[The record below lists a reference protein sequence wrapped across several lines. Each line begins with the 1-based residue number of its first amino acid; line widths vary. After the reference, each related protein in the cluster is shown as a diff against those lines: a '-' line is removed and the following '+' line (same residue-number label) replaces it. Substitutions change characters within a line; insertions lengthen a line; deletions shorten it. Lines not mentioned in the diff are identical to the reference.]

1 MEHLQPKIS
10 GSNYPFSDKLLS
22 PQTQRSACD
31 WSHSFVTT
39 IPEAGALIPIFCDE
53 VIAGSDYD
61 INVEALIRVL
71 PQVVPLYSTQRIYI
85 DAFYVPYS
93 CVWKNGLIYMSK
105 GDTGNINLTKP
116 PLKWRS
122 DPKVYKEGIY
132 YSPSQDYTVQPD
144 DIFQFLG
151 LPIGKKLSE
160 LGEINCLPIAS
171 YISIYRNYYMNRNVR
186 LGDKDWFPD
195 DPSDFRLDDTGTF
208 ISSTTG
214 NTFSCSVLVGYKGT
228 ESSSFPVNCNINK
241 GYFYRDYADDYFTS
255 ALPFPQRG
263 DAPTLRLNTTASI
276 SEQNL
281 PLRWSSETD
290 ILDFKNG
297 ALAGIYSNNLIG
309 APTASGTGP
318 VSGHYDYSSTP
329 DNINAIDFR
338 IDDDIGVNFDFTGVG
353 QTPSSGT
360 AYLAGVKLPSQNIN
374 LVGLQFT
381 LDEFRQLAI
390 AQQELERMARTDGS
404 SSQFYYTFFG
414 ISPRRAVD
422 YRPIYI
428 GGTYK
433 DLIFSEVVQQSS
445 STKESPLGSYAGH
458 GIVSL
463 SGNCGSVH
471 TDENGYIMILASI
484 MPDVYYTQGLSKM
497 WTRNTQDEEFLPGR
511 DKMGLVPIYN
521 RELFVSGN
529 SQVDGDL
536 FAYQDS
542 YDEYRYKDNRIGG
555 KIADPSN
562 HSFSPYTQARFF
574 GDSPKYSSAF
584 MSSKGIRK
592 DYLSAAVEDAYTG
605 RFEFNI
611 RAVQPITFRGS
622 PAPVI

>member
-10 GSNYPFSDKLLS
+10 GSNYPFSDKMMS
-22 PQTQRSACD
+22 PQVQRSACD

-53 VIAGSDYD
+53 VVAGSDYD

-71 PQVVPLYSTQRIYI
+71 PQVVPLYSTQRIYL

-93 CVWKNGLIYMSK
+93 SVWKNGLIYMSK
-105 GDTGNINLTKP
+105 GDTGNVNLTKP
-116 PLKWRS
+116 SLKARVDWS
-122 DPKVYKEGIY
+122 VYEEGIY
-132 YSPSQDYTVQPD
+132 YAPNNSNYVVQAD
-144 DIFQFLG
+144 DIFHFLG
-151 LPIGKKLSE
+151 LPIGKKLSDF
-160 LGEINCLPIAS
+160 GEINCLPLAS

-195 DPSDFRLDDTGTF
+195 DPSDFRLNDTGTF
-208 ISSTTG
+208 ISSRTE
-214 NTFSCSVLVGYKGT
+214 NSFSCSVIVGYNDGDNPY
-228 ESSSFPVNCNINK
+228 FPSNINVNK

-255 ALPFPQRG
+255 SLPFPQRG
-263 DAPTLRLNTTASI
+263 DAPTLKIKTTASI

-290 ILDFKNG
+290 VLNFVNG
-297 ALAGIYSNNLIG
+297 ALLGSYSNAPASIG
-309 APTASGTGP
+309 SGS
-318 VSGHYDYSSTP
+318 VSGEYKYSSTP
-329 DNINAIDFR
+329 DNVNSMNFSIA
-338 IDDDIGVNFDFTGVG
+338 DDIGVTFDFSGVG
-353 QTPSSGT
+353 QTPSSVGN
-360 AYLAGVKLPSQNIN
+360 YLAGVKLPSQDIN

-433 DLIFSEVVQQSS
+433 DLIFSEVVQQSA
-445 STKESPLGSYAGH
+445 STEGSPLGSYAGH
-458 GIVSL
+458 GIASL

-471 TDENGYIMILASI
+471 TDENGYIIIIASI
-484 MPDVYYTQGLSKM
+484 MPDMYYTQGLSKM

-529 SQVDGDL
+529 SNVDGDL

-542 YDEYRYKDNRIGG
+542 YEEFRYKDNRIGG
-555 KIADPSN
+555 KIADSSN
-562 HSFSPYTQARFF
+562 KSFSPYTQARFF
-574 GDSPKYSSAF
+574 ANSPKYSSDF
-584 MSSKGIRK
+584 MSSKNIRK
-592 DYLSAAVEDAYTG
+592 DYLSAPIEDAYTG
-605 RFEFNI
+605 RFEFKI
-611 RAVQPITFRGS
+611 KAIQPITFKGN

>member
-10 GSNYPFSDKLLS
+10 GSNYPFSDKLAS
-22 PQTQRSACD
+22 PQVQRSACD

-53 VIAGSDYD
+53 VLAGSDYD

-93 CVWKNGLIYMSK
+93 CIWKNGLIYMSK
-105 GDTGNINLTKP
+105 GDTGNINLSKP
-116 PLKWRS
+116 VLKRRA
-122 DPKVYKEGIY
+122 DFAVHEEGIY
-132 YSPSQDYTVQPD
+132 YSPNADYTIQPD

-160 LGEINCLPIAS
+160 LGEVNCLPVAS

-208 ISSTTG
+208 ISSTTN
-214 NTFSCSVLVGYKGT
+214 NTFSCSVLLGYEGT
-228 ESSSFPVNCNINK
+228 ESSHFPVNINVNK

-263 DAPTLRLNTTASI
+263 DAPKLNIDTTAVFPGG
-276 SEQNL
+276 NY
-281 PLRWSSETD
+281 PLKFGDS
-290 ILDFKNG
+290 
-297 ALAGIYSNNLIG
+297 
-309 APTASGTGP
+309 ASGPFDYGNLTAHLDDTFSNSSAYISGLTNEDISYP
-318 VSGHYDYSSTP
+318 SYITIADTNQSYVKGAVSFNLRDAHDPLYTVGSAYAGVNVPSSTLSL
-329 DNINAIDFR
+329 
-338 IDDDIGVNFDFTGVG
+338 TGLG
-353 QTPSSGT
+353 
-360 AYLAGVKLPSQNIN
+360 
-374 LVGLQFT
+374 FT

-414 ISPRRAVD
+414 VSPRRAVD

-445 STKESPLGSYAGH
+445 STKDSPLGSYAGH
-458 GIVSL
+458 GIASL

-529 SQVDGDL
+529 SNVDGDL

-542 YDEYRYKDNRIGG
+542 YDEFRYKDNRIGG
-555 KIADPSN
+555 KIADASN
-562 HSFSPYTQARFF
+562 KSFSPYTQARFF
-574 GDSPKYSSAF
+574 ANSPKYSSAF
-584 MSSKGIRK
+584 MSSKNIRK
-592 DYLSAAVEDAYTG
+592 DYLSAPIEDAYTG
-605 RFEFNI
+605 RFEFSI
-611 RAVQPITFRGS
+611 RAVQPITFKGN

>member
-10 GSNYPFSDKLLS
+10 GSNYPFSDKLIS
-22 PQTQRSACD
+22 PQVQRSACD

-53 VIAGSDYD
+53 VLAGSDYD

-93 CVWKNGLIYMSK
+93 CIWKNGLIYISK
-105 GDTGNINLTKP
+105 GDTGNVNLSKP
-116 PLKWRS
+116 VLKRRADFS
-122 DPKVYKEGIY
+122 TYEEGIY
-132 YSPSQDYTVQPD
+132 YSPNDNYTIQPD

-151 LPIGKKLSE
+151 LPIGKKLSD
-160 LGEINCLPIAS
+160 LGEINCLPVAS

-195 DPSDFRLDDTGTF
+195 DPSDFRLDDSGTF
-208 ISSTTG
+208 ISSRTE
-214 NTFSCSVLVGYKGT
+214 NTFSCSIMVGYIGN
-228 ESSSFPVNCNINK
+228 EGSSQYFPVNINVNK

-263 DAPTLRLNTTASI
+263 DAPTLSLHSTSSI
-276 SEQNL
+276 PEINV
-281 PLRWSSETD
+281 PLRFSNSTDAYDFSNGKLIGDLSGFPTPPSPFDVTGSYSYSSDSSGSNGINLKLTD
-290 ILDFKNG
+290 NIGLDFG
-297 ALAGIYSNNLIG
+297 
-309 APTASGTGP
+309 
-318 VSGHYDYSSTP
+318 
-329 DNINAIDFR
+329 
-338 IDDDIGVNFDFTGVG
+338 FTDVG
-353 QTPSSGT
+353 QDPSTSKR
-360 AYLAGVKLPSQNIN
+360 YLAGVKVPTQTFDIA
-374 LVGLQFT
+374 GLGFT

-433 DLIFSEVVQQSS
+433 DLIFSEVVQQSQ

-529 SQVDGDL
+529 SNIDGDL

-542 YDEYRYKDNRIGG
+542 YDEFRYKDNRIGG
-555 KIADPSN
+555 KIADPDN

-574 GDSPKYSSAF
+574 ANSPKYSSSF
-584 MSSKGIRK
+584 MSSKGIRD
-592 DYLSAAVEDAYTG
+592 DYLSAPLEDAYTG

-611 RAVQPITFRGS
+611 RAVQPITFKGN

>member
-10 GSNYPFSDKLLS
+10 GSNYPFSDKLMS
-22 PQTQRSACD
+22 PEVQRSACD

-53 VIAGSDYD
+53 VVAGSDYD

-93 CVWKNGLIYMSK
+93 CIWKNGLIYMSK
-105 GDTGNINLTKP
+105 GDTGKVNLSKP
-116 PLKWRS
+116 ILKRRIDFS
-122 DPKVYKEGIY
+122 THEEGIY
-132 YSPSQDYTVQPD
+132 YSPNADYTIQPD

-160 LGEINCLPIAS
+160 LGEINCLPVAS

-186 LGDKDWFPD
+186 LGDHDWFPD

-208 ISSTTG
+208 ISSITQ
-214 NTFSCSVLVGYKGT
+214 NTFSCSVLVGYTGS
-228 ESSSFPVNCNINK
+228 ESYANLFPVNININK

-255 ALPFPQRG
+255 SLPFPQRG
-263 DAPTLRLNTTASI
+263 DAPRLNIDTTADLPGGDYPFKFGRSIYGPFEYGHLSAHLDDSFSNSSAYASGDVTENVSSSNYITFADTNQSYVKGAISLYLRDSGDPLYPLNSAYGGVHVPPTTAS
-276 SEQNL
+276 L
-281 PLRWSSETD
+281 
-290 ILDFKNG
+290 K
-297 ALAGIYSNNLIG
+297 
-309 APTASGTGP
+309 
-318 VSGHYDYSSTP
+318 
-329 DNINAIDFR
+329 
-338 IDDDIGVNFDFTGVG
+338 
-353 QTPSSGT
+353 
-360 AYLAGVKLPSQNIN
+360 
-374 LVGLQFT
+374 GLGFT

-445 STKESPLGSYAGH
+445 STKDSPLGSYAGH
-458 GIVSL
+458 GIASL

-529 SQVDGDL
+529 SDIDGDL

-542 YDEYRYKDNRIGG
+542 YDEFRYKDNRIGG
-555 KIADPSN
+555 KIADPDD

-574 GDSPKYSSAF
+574 ANSPKYSSAF
-584 MSSKGIRK
+584 MSSKDIRK

-605 RFEFNI
+605 RFEFSI
-611 RAVQPITFRGS
+611 RAVQPVTFKGN

>member
-93 CVWKNGLIYMSK
+93 CIWKNGLIYMSK
-105 GDTGNINLTKP
+105 GDTGNVNLSKP
-116 PLKWRS
+116 VLKRRADFS
-122 DPKVYKEGIY
+122 THEEGIY
-132 YSPSQDYTVQPD
+132 YSPSEAYTIQPD

-151 LPIGKKLSE
+151 LPIGKKLSD
-160 LGEINCLPIAS
+160 LGEINCLPVAS

-186 LGDKDWFPD
+186 LGDHDWFPD

-208 ISSTTG
+208 ISSITE
-214 NTFSCSVLVGYKGT
+214 NTFSCSVLVGYNGT
-228 ESSSFPVNCNINK
+228 ENGHEYFPVNINVNK

-263 DAPTLRLNTTASI
+263 DAPKLTIDTTVNLPAGNYPFKFGPTPTGPFISGGLYASI
-276 SEQNL
+276 TPGETFSNSSAYLSGDGSEEITARNYI
-281 PLRWSSETD
+281 SIT
-290 ILDFKNG
+290 N
-297 ALAGIYSNNLIG
+297 SNTP
-309 APTASGTGP
+309 APTGSVNFNLRTPGDTLDLTG
-318 VSGHYDYSSTP
+318 VY
-329 DNINAIDFR
+329 A
-338 IDDDIGVNFDFTGVG
+338 GVNIPSTTLSLTGLG
-353 QTPSSGT
+353 
-360 AYLAGVKLPSQNIN
+360 
-374 LVGLQFT
+374 FT

-422 YRPIYI
+422 YRPVYI

-433 DLIFSEVVQQSS
+433 DLIFSEVVQQSQ

-458 GIVSL
+458 GIASL

-529 SQVDGDL
+529 SNIDGDL

-542 YDEYRYKDNRIGG
+542 YDEFRYKDNRISG
-555 KIADPSN
+555 KIADASN
-562 HSFSPYTQARFF
+562 KSFSPYTQARFF
-574 GDSPKYSSAF
+574 ANSPKYSSAF
-584 MSSKGIRK
+584 MTSKDIRK
-592 DYLSAAVEDAYTG
+592 DYLSAPVEDAYTG

-611 RAVQPITFRGS
+611 RAVQPITFKGN

>member
-10 GSNYPFSDKLLS
+10 GSNYPFSDKLVT
-22 PQTQRSACD
+22 PQVQRSACD
-31 WSHSFVTT
+31 WSHSFVST

-53 VIAGSDYD
+53 VIAGSDYS

-93 CVWKNGLIYMSK
+93 CIWKNGLIYMSK
-105 GDTGNINLTKP
+105 GDTGNVKLSKP
-116 PLKWRS
+116 SLKRRVDFS
-122 DPKVYKEGIY
+122 VYSEGIY
-132 YSPSQDYTVQPD
+132 YSPSEDYTIQPD

-160 LGEINCLPIAS
+160 LGEINCLPVGC
-171 YISIYRNYYMNRNVR
+171 YISICRNYYMNRTTR
-186 LGDKDWFPD
+186 LGDHDWFPD
-195 DPSDFRLDDTGTF
+195 DPSDFRLDDSGTF
-208 ISSTTG
+208 ISSTTD
-214 NTFSCSVLVGYKGT
+214 NTFSCSVLVGFKDTDPGYLY
-228 ESSSFPVNCNINK
+228 FPVNININK

-263 DAPTLRLNTTASI
+263 DAPTLSLHTTASTPEI
-276 SEQNL
+276 NL
-281 PLRWSSETD
+281 PLQFSPQSANPTD
-290 ILDFKNG
+290 YGYGGLYVNSGLNTGGSLTEPAFFGGDGMNYFLGKDAQDDVVFG
-297 ALAGIYSNNLIG
+297 FTDTNN
-309 APTASGTGP
+309 
-318 VSGHYDYSSTP
+318 HYPST
-329 DNINAIDFR
+329 
-338 IDDDIGVNFDFTGVG
+338 NF
-353 QTPSSGT
+353 
-360 AYLAGVKLPSQNIN
+360 YEAGVKIPPQTLNIA
-374 LVGLQFT
+374 GLGFT

-484 MPDVYYTQGLSKM
+484 MPDVYYTQGVSKM

-511 DKMGLVPIYN
+511 DKMGLIPVYN

-529 SQVDGDL
+529 SDVDGDL

-542 YDEYRYKDNRIGG
+542 YDEFRYKDNRIGG

-562 HSFSPYTQARFF
+562 SSFSPYTQARFF
-574 GDSPKYSSAF
+574 ANSPKYSSSF
-584 MSSKGIRK
+584 MSSKSIRK
-592 DYLSAAVEDAYTG
+592 DYLSAPVEDAYTG

-611 RAVQPITFRGS
+611 RAVQPITFRGN

>member
-10 GSNYPFSDKLLS
+10 GSNYPFSDKLVS
-22 PQTQRSACD
+22 PQVQRSACD

-53 VIAGSDYD
+53 AIAGSDYD

-71 PQVVPLYSTQRIYI
+71 PQVVPLYSSQRIYI

-105 GDTGNINLTKP
+105 GDTGNVNLSKP
-116 PLKWRS
+116 FLKRRA
-122 DPKVYKEGIY
+122 DFAVYEEGIY
-132 YSPSQDYTVQPD
+132 YSPNADYTIQPD

-151 LPIGKKLSE
+151 LPIGKKISE
-160 LGEINCLPIAS
+160 LGEINCLPVAC
-171 YISIYRNYYMNRNVR
+171 YISICRYYYMHHNVR

-195 DPSDFRLDDTGTF
+195 DPSDFRVDDTGTF
-208 ISSTTG
+208 ISSKTN
-214 NTFSCSVLVGYKGT
+214 NTFSCSVLVGYEGT
-228 ESSSFPVNCNINK
+228 ESDYFPVNCNVNK

-263 DAPTLRLNTTASI
+263 DAPTLKLNTTASI
-276 SEQNL
+276 NEMNL
-281 PLRWSSETD
+281 PLRFSNDTAVYNFSQ
-290 ILDFKNG
+290 G
-297 ALAGIYSNNLIG
+297 ALVADLAGATSSMGVGSATGQYKFSPNSSSVNSLNYSIVDDVGITFNLTSVG
-309 APTASGTGP
+309 QVP
-318 VSGHYDYSSTP
+318 SSTR
-329 DNINAIDFR
+329 DYI
-338 IDDDIGVNFDFTGVG
+338 
-353 QTPSSGT
+353 
-360 AYLAGVKLPSQNIN
+360 AGVKIPSQTIDV
-374 LVGLQFT
+374 LGLGFT
-381 LDEFRQLAI
+381 LDEFRQLSI

-404 SSQFYYTFFG
+404 SSEFYYTFFG

-422 YRPIYI
+422 YRPVYI

-445 STKESPLGSYAGH
+445 STDNSPLGSYAGH

-484 MPDVYYTQGLSKM
+484 MPDVYYTQGLGKM

-521 RELFVSGN
+521 RELYVSGN
-529 SQVDGDL
+529 SNVDGDL

-542 YDEYRYKDNRIGG
+542 YDEFRYKDNRIGG

-562 HSFSPYTQARFF
+562 NSFSPYTQARFF
-574 GDSPKYSSAF
+574 ANSPKYSPSF
-584 MSSKGIRK
+584 MSSKNIRK
-592 DYLSAAVEDAYTG
+592 DYLSAPIEDAYTG

-611 RAVQPITFRGS
+611 RAVQPLTFKGN